1 MNVAEWFIW
10 WAENDC
16 RMFSLKGIPHG
27 KCAMRYPG
35 ARPGNPI
42 FRPPQPIKSATNR
55 LSSPLMHFAAVNSSN
70 LPV

>member
-1 MNVAEWFIW
+1 MNAAEGFIW
-10 WAENDC
+10 RVENDC

-42 FRPPQPIKSATNR
+42 FRPVRPIKSATNR
-55 LSSPLMHFAAVNSSN
+55 LSSPLMHFSAVHSSN